1 MKETRHLAENINK
14 MIEALYDRELMI
26 KAYQAELE
34 SQTQDLSEMLK
45 MQQNLT
51 ATLTH
56 DLKVPILAEIN
67 ALKLF
72 ENGDFGSITETQ
84 LYTIQTM
91 LRSNQE
97 LLFLVNT
104 LLDVYQHRT
113 GNFNLLK
120 NSECIVTTIKEAISE
135 MSFLIENHIITFNT
149 PHEELLMEF
158 DKIEIKRVLKNLLN
172 NAFAYTKKD
181 GQIEINLQKQDNMVI
196 IEVKDNGKGI
206 EPENIEKIFDSYF
219 STSKKMRKVGTGLGL
234 FLTKQII
241 EKHGGTIK
249 VTSKINKGS
258 TFSFSLPL

>member
-1 MKETRHLAENINK
+1 
-14 MIEALYDRELMI
+14 
-26 KAYQAELE
+26 
-34 SQTQDLSEMLK
+34 
-45 MQQNLT
+45 
-51 ATLTH
+51 
-56 DLKVPILAEIN
+56 
-67 ALKLF
+67 
-72 ENGDFGSITETQ
+72 
-84 LYTIQTM
+84 
-91 LRSNQE
+91 
-97 LLFLVNT
+97 
-104 LLDVYQHRT
+104 
-113 GNFNLLK
+113 
-120 NSECIVTTIKEAISE
+120 

-172 NAFAYTKKD
+172 NAFSYTKKD